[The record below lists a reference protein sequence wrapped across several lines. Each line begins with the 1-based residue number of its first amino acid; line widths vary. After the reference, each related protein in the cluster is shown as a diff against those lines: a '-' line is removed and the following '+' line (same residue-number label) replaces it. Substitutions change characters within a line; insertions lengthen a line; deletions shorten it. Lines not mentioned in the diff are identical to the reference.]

1 MNEFFVPKEN
11 ATFEI
16 IEKKSRFIASLKYV
30 ENEQQARAFVEEISS
45 KYKDARHN
53 CYAYR
58 IHYPFCERCSD
69 DGEPQS
75 TAGMPILDAIK
86 SNEIFNVA
94 IVVTRYFGG
103 ILLGK
108 GGLTRA
114 YSRSA
119 SDCILKSGKA
129 IFNMALKIKLDY
141 KYSLNDKI
149 LKLLNKF
156 TISEIGCTYGENIS
170 RELWIK
176 KDEYEKFV
184 LNLNEISALDIQKTV
199 QNESYFAF

>member
-1 MNEFFVPKEN
+1 
-11 ATFEI
+11 
-16 IEKKSRFIASLKYV
+16 
-30 ENEQQARAFVEEISS
+30 
-45 KYKDARHN
+45 
-53 CYAYR
+53 
-58 IHYPFCERCSD
+58 
-69 DGEPQS
+69 
-75 TAGMPILDAIK
+75 
-86 SNEIFNVA
+86 
-94 IVVTRYFGG
+94 
-103 ILLGK
+103 
-108 GGLTRA
+108 
-114 YSRSA
+114 
-119 SDCILKSGKA
+119 
-129 IFNMALKIKLDY
+129 MALKIKLDY